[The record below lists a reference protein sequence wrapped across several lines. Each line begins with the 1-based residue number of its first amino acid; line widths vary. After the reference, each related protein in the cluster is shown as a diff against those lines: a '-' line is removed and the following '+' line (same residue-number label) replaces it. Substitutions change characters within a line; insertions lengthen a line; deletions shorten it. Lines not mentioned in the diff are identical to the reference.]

1 MLQAPIFVS
10 PGAIPSVACLEWIV
24 CKNQTV
30 SREGRLSDSQEHRQG
45 VFCRLG
51 LELEAEEAEEEQ
63 DKMVPQRAS
72 TALHLHWYC
81 SSAADPGA
89 PRSFLTLP
97 GCCGL

>member
-30 SREGRLSDSQEHRQG
+30 SREVRLSDSQEHGQG

-51 LELEAEEAEEEQ
+51 LELEAGSRGRTGQSGPSKGKHCSEPAL
-63 DKMVPQRAS
+63 AS
-72 TALHLHWYC
+72 LFC
-81 SSAADPGA
+81 S
-89 PRSFLTLP
+89 
-97 GCCGL
+97 